1 MPINQLSL
9 LKTRRFLPLFLT
21 QFLGAFNDNLY
32 KNALAILITYTL
44 VSQIRFNPGFLIGI
58 AAFVFILPFFLFSAL
73 AGQLADKFEKSRLIR
88 YTKIAEIMLM
98 LIAGLGFAL
107 HSIAMLIGVLFLLG
121 LQATFFGPVKYSIL
135 PDHLKPE
142 ELIAG
147 NALMESGTFFA
158 ILLGTI
164 IGSFLAALHI
174 GVGAISVASLALI
187 VSIAGYIA
195 SLGIPKTSIAAPNLK
210 LNFNLLK
217 ETFSIVS
224 STCKNRNLYLSILGI
239 SWFWLIGMTYLTQF
253 PTYAKDVLGA
263 QPSVVTLF
271 LIFFTAGIALGSLI
285 CNKLLRSKIDATYV
299 PLAALGMTLFA
310 IDLVLASEHIRT
322 STGEL
327 ASLLGFLSHLRN
339 WRILLDLLF
348 LSTCGG
354 IYIVP
359 LYSILQNE
367 SQPEFRSRAIASNN
381 IINALFMSV
390 AAIATS
396 IFLFFHVSIT
406 AVFLIVAIAN
416 LFVTIHICNLLPEEL
431 VKSFLIWVFKFFYRV
446 EIRGLE
452 NYYAAGNRVLI
463 VANHTSFLDAALLAA
478 FLPDRLTFAIDT
490 HVAQRWWIK
499 VMLKLV
505 NTYSLDPTNPLATKS
520 LIEYLRQNHR
530 TVIFP
535 EGRITTTGSL
545 MKIYEGPG
553 LIADKADAKLLPV
566 RIDGAQFTPFSY
578 LRGKVN
584 IRWFP
589 KITLTILEPRTIDLP
604 ASMTGRQRRQH
615 VSAKLYDI
623 MSDTMFLSSKSEQ
636 TLFEALLNTAAI
648 HGKRHIALEDIERKP
663 MNYKTL
669 ILASL
674 VLGRMIAKNTEPNSN
689 VGILL
694 PNSIA
699 YVVTF
704 FGMQAFHRVPALL
717 NFTTG
722 IQNLLSA
729 CRTAKLKVVYTSRK
743 FIDVAN
749 LHDIVK
755 AITMEGISVVYLED
769 VKKKIG
775 IGRKLRGKFAS
786 LFPRYYYHYVN
797 HINKENA
804 LEQAHSPA
812 VILFTSGSE
821 GTPKGV
827 ALSHTNLQSNRYQA
841 NARVDFNPSDRVFN
855 ALPMF
860 HSFGLNG
867 ATLLPLLSGIKV
879 FLYPSPLHY
888 RIVPE
893 LCYDS
898 NATIFFGTDTFLAN
912 YAKYAHPYNF
922 YSLRYVFAGAEKLR
936 DETRKVWMQKF
947 GIRIMEGYG
956 VTECAP
962 VLSLN
967 TPMQYK
973 MGTVGRLM
981 PGISHKLV
989 PVEGINEG
997 QRLLVSGPN
1006 IMLGYMFANN
1016 PGKIIP
1022 LVDGWYDTGDIVHI
1036 DEEGYI
1042 TIRGRAKRFA
1052 KIAGEM
1058 VSLTAVEEEV
1068 YTLWPQGQHAILSRA
1083 DERKGEQIVLITNHK
1098 TAEIVALIS
1107 HFKQRGIGEI
1117 NLPRKII
1124 KLDELPL
1131 LGSGKVDYQAAK
1143 VIVEEDKSA
1152 TSDVGDVDDEM
1163 EEDKAS

>member
-1 MPINQLSL
+1 MAIKQLSL
-9 LKTRRFLPLFLT
+9 LKERRFLPLFLT
-21 QFLGAFNDNLY
+21 QFFGAFNDNLY
-32 KNALAILITYTL
+32 KNALTILITYTL
-44 VSQIRFNPGFLIGI
+44 VSQLKFNPGFLVAF

-73 AGQLADKFEKSRLIR
+73 AGQLADKFEKSALIR
-88 YTKIAEIMLM
+88 YTKIAEIFLA
-98 LIAGLGFAL
+98 LVSGLGFAL
-107 HSIAMLIGVLFLLG
+107 HSISILISVLFLLG
-121 LQATFFGPVKYSIL
+121 TQATFFGPVKYSIL
-135 PDHLKPE
+135 PDHLKTD

-147 NALMESGTFFA
+147 NALLESGTFFA

-164 IGSFLAALHI
+164 IGSSLAALHI
-174 GVGAISVASLALI
+174 GATLVAILTLI
-187 VSIAGYIA
+187 FAIAGYAA
-195 SLGIPKTSIAAPNLK
+195 STAIPKSSIAAPKLKINL
-210 LNFNLLK
+210 NLFQETINIIK
-217 ETFSIVS
+217 ETAA
-224 STCKNRNLYLSILGI
+224 KRNLYLSILGI
-239 SWFWLIGMTYLTQF
+239 SWFWLIGMTYLSQF

-263 QPSVVTLF
+263 QSSVVTLF
-271 LIFFTAGIALGSLI
+271 IIFFTAGIALGSLI
-285 CNKLLRSKIDATYV
+285 CNKLLRSKINATYV

-322 STGEL
+322 TTGEL
-327 ASLLGFLSHLRN
+327 ANLFGFLSHLRN

-359 LYSILQNE
+359 LYAILQNE
-367 SQPEFRSRAIASNN
+367 SDPASRSRAIASNN
-381 IINALFMSV
+381 IINALFMSA

-396 IFLFFHVSIT
+396 VMLFFHLSIT
-406 AVFLIVAIAN
+406 TVFLIVALAN

-431 VKSFLIWVFKFFYRV
+431 VKSSLIWLFKFFYRV
-446 EIRGLE
+446 EVRGME

-463 VANHTSFLDAALLAA
+463 VANHTSFLDAALMAA
-478 FLPDRLTFAIDT
+478 FFPDRLTFAIDT
-490 HVAQRWWIK
+490 HVAKRWWIK
-499 VMLKLV
+499 IMLKLV
-505 NTYSLDPTNPLATKS
+505 NTYSIDPTNPLATKS
-520 LIEYLRQNHR
+520 LIEYLRLNHR
-530 TVIFP
+530 IVIFP

-589 KITLTILEPRTIDLP
+589 KITLTVLEPRTIDLP
-604 ASMTGRQRRQH
+604 ATMSGRERRQH
-615 VSAKLYDI
+615 ISAKLYDI
-623 MSDTMFLSSKSEQ
+623 MSDTMFLSSNSEQ
-636 TLFEALLNTAAI
+636 TMFESLLNAAAT
-648 HGKRHIALEDIERKP
+648 HGYKQPILEDIERKP
-663 MNYKTL
+663 MNFKML
-669 ILASL
+669 ILSSL
-674 VLGRMIAKNTEPNSN
+674 VLGRMIAKATKKNEN
-689 VGILL
+689 VGIML

-704 FGMQAFHRVPALL
+704 FGMQAYHRIPALL
-717 NFTTG
+717 NFTAG
-722 IQNLLSA
+722 IQNILSA
-729 CRTAKLKVVYTSRK
+729 CKTAQLKIVYTSRK
-743 FIDVAN
+743 FVDLAN
-749 LHDIVK
+749 LHHIVK
-755 AITMEGISVVYLED
+755 TLDDNHIEVIFLED
-769 VKKKIG
+769 VRQKIG
-775 IGRKLRGKFAS
+775 IGRKLRGKLTS
-786 LFPRYYYHYVN
+786 LFPRYFYHKIN
-797 HINKENA
+797 RINKDN
-804 LEQAHSPA
+804 QVDYAHSPA

-821 GTPKGV
+821 GAPKGV
-827 ALSHTNLQSNRYQA
+827 VLSHTNLQSNRFQA
-841 NARVDFNPSDRVFN
+841 NARVDFNPSDRAFN

-922 YSLRYVFAGAEKLR
+922 YSLRYVFAGAERLR
-936 DETRKVWMQKF
+936 DQTRKTWMEKF

-956 VTECAP
+956 VTETAP

-973 MGTVGRLM
+973 LGTVGRLL
-981 PGISHKLV
+981 PGMSHKLV

-997 QRLLVSGPN
+997 ARLVVSGPN
-1006 IMLGYMFANN
+1006 IMLGYMFAHT
-1016 PGKIIP
+1016 PGQIVPPI
-1022 LVDGWYDTGDIVHI
+1022 DGWHDTGDIVHI
-1036 DEEGYI
+1036 DAEGYI

-1058 VSLTAVEEEV
+1058 VSLTAVEEEM
-1068 YTLWPQGQHAILSRA
+1068 YTLWPEANHAIMSRE
-1083 DERKGEQIVLITNHK
+1083 DERKGEQIVLVTNYRNPELS
-1098 TAEIVALIS
+1098 AIIS
-1107 HFKQRGIGEI
+1107 HYKKRGVAEI

-1124 KLDELPL
+1124 QLEAVPL
-1131 LGSGKVDYQAAK
+1131 LGSGKIDYQAVK
-1143 VIVEEDKSA
+1143 VIVQED
-1152 TSDVGDVDDEM
+1152 TSTSVDSDFIEDEAAG
-1163 EEDKAS
+1163 E